1 MMYYKKMTTIPT
13 KPVKAIALDLDG
25 TIVDENLQ
33 ISQRTLDVLKHLIND
48 TDVRVVI
55 ATGRMF
61 PSAIPFA
68 QRVGVTTPLVTYQG
82 AMVRDLDNGKNI
94 HFHQPLDLKLAEHVL
109 HYLLDNKY
117 FVNLYMND
125 ELWTNNDNRYT
136 AYYTKASGITPI
148 LVEDLRT
155 ALTTAP
161 TKLMVIDDERVPTLL
176 GDLQA
181 LYGEQFGYCRSRSNF
196 CEIIHPA
203 ASKWNA
209 LKILI
214 DQWGIEADE
223 VMAVGDQGNDI
234 SMISGAGLGV
244 AMGGAPEDVV
254 AVANYVTGS
263 IEEDGVVQAIE
274 KFVLN

>member
-1 MMYYKKMTTIPT
+1 MP
-13 KPVKAIALDLDG
+13 
-25 TIVDENLQ
+25 N
-33 ISQRTLDVLKHLIND
+33 
-48 TDVRVVI
+48 
-55 ATGRMF
+55 
-61 PSAIPFA
+61 
-68 QRVGVTTPLVTYQG
+68 
-82 AMVRDLDNGKNI
+82 AM
-94 HFHQPLDLKLAEHVL
+94 
-109 HYLLDNKY
+109 
-117 FVNLYMND
+117 
-125 ELWTNNDNRYT
+125 
-136 AYYTKASGITPI
+136 
-148 LVEDLRT
+148 
-155 ALTTAP
+155 
-161 TKLMVIDDERVPTLL
+161 
-176 GDLQA
+176 
-181 LYGEQFGYCRSRSNF
+181 YCRSRSNF